1 MSKVKKA
8 LEAQV
13 TLSSTRYC
21 LDSKTAICWIQN
33 RGEWKQFARHR
44 VNEILKLT
52 SKEEWRHC
60 PGEDNPAD
68 IGSRRAMDS
77 KLKDSEIWWK
87 GPPWLCE
94 EESKWPANQI
104 ITRTQESQE
113 EAKKEASVMI
123 VGAGDSP
130 TIAKVV
136 AIDRQGRMRKLLRV
150 MAWVL
155 RFVQNLKPGGAK
167 RKGELMR
174 DELIIAEK
182 EWVKAA

>member
-1 MSKVKKA
+1 
-8 LEAQV
+8 
-13 TLSSTRYC
+13 
-21 LDSKTAICWIQN
+21 
-33 RGEWKQFARHR
+33 
-44 VNEILKLT
+44 
-52 SKEEWRHC
+52 
-60 PGEDNPAD
+60 
-68 IGSRRAMDS
+68 MDS

-94 EESKWPANQI
+94 EESEWPANQI

-113 EAKKEASVMI
+113 EAKKEVSVMI
-123 VGAGDSP
+123 VGARDSP

-167 RKGELMR
+167 RKGELVR